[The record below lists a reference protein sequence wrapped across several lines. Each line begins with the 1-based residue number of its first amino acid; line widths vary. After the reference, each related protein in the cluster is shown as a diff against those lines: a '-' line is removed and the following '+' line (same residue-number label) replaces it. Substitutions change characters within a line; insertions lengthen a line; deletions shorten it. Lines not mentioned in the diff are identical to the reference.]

1 MRDCGAAA
9 SDYNLNMS
17 GIAQPLSKFGE
28 SLAVGSLRL
37 KGRAFLAPMAGVSDF
52 GMRRL
57 AMSFGAA
64 LTVSEMLDA
73 EFYIGG
79 DREAMIRAA
88 GEGITPHIVQIAG
101 CAAGP
106 LAEAARLAEAA
117 GAAMVDINM
126 GCPAKRVTGGAA
138 GSALMRDLD
147 LATDLIRAVVGA
159 VKVPVS
165 LKMRLGWDEGAL
177 NAPELARR
185 AEREGIAMLTVHG
198 RTRCQFYRGKA
209 DWAAIRK
216 VRETVSIPLVAN
228 GDCTSAADAVAML
241 AASGA
246 DAVMIGRAAIG
257 RPWLVGQIAAYLAQ
271 GTMADAP
278 APQAPPAASQQEAA
292 LDHYRTLLS
301 LFGKAKGLR
310 HARKHLAAYAAASK
324 RPDAVA
330 LRARLVTSED
340 PAEVEKLLAVL
351 LEAEPVAGTA

>member
-1 MRDCGAAA
+1 MWDCGAAA
-9 SDYNLNMS
+9 GDYNLNMS
-17 GIAQPLSKFGE
+17 GIAQPLSNLGDD
-28 SLAVGSLRL
+28 LVIGSLRL
-37 KGRAFLAPMAGVSDF
+37 TGRAFLAPMAGVTDF

-79 DREAMIRAA
+79 DREAAIRAA

-101 CAAGP
+101 CAAESM
-106 LAEAARLAEAA
+106 AEAARLAEAA

-147 LATDLIRAVVGA
+147 LATDLIRATVGA

-165 LKMRLGWDEGAL
+165 VKMRLGWDEAGL

-185 AEREGIAMLTVHG
+185 AECEGVAMLTVHG

-216 VRETVSIPLVAN
+216 VRDSVSIPLVAN
-228 GDCTSAADAVAML
+228 GDCTSATDASAML

-257 RPWLVGQIAAYLAQ
+257 RPWLVGQIAAHLAS
-271 GTMADAP
+271 AHFA
-278 APQAPPAASQQEAA
+278 QAPMPNGSMANEPGPQEPSAAFRSLQPRRPATRQS
-292 LDHYRTLLS
+292 
-301 LFGKAKGLR
+301 
-310 HARKHLAAYAAASK
+310 
-324 RPDAVA
+324 RPFA
-330 LRARLVTSED
+330 
-340 PAEVEKLLAVL
+340 
-351 LEAEPVAGTA
+351 